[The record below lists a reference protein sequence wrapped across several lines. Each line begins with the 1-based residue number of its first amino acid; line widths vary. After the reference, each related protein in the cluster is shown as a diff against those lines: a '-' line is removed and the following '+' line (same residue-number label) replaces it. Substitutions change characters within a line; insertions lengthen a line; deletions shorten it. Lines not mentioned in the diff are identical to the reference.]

1 MAVNTVLEIERR
13 AIRAVPAVEST
24 TIEGWHVPFGRGEV
38 RRMNAVTTFGVV
50 PWEPLD
56 TIEVVERR
64 YAGRHRP
71 SWFRM
76 TPLDDVVDDLLYAR
90 GYDRSAETLVMRG
103 EVAGESDPEVTR
115 IEAVTPGWLDAL
127 ARLGEYSDLRI
138 AEIGEGLAA
147 LGLRHGAFRIDD
159 RAVGLAVVDTGWVGV
174 FDIAVSPEQRRR
186 NLGTRISL
194 AMLSWAAQQGATDAY
209 LQVMADNTAGVAM
222 YERLGFEVSHR
233 YWYRTKVV

>member
-1 MAVNTVLEIERR
+1 MAVNPILEIERR

-38 RRMNAVTTFGVV
+38 RRMNAVTTFGIV

-56 TIEVVERR
+56 TIEMVERR

-71 SWFRM
+71 SWFRL
-76 TPLDDVVDDLLYAR
+76 TPLDGVVDDLLYAR

-103 EVAGESDPEVTR
+103 PVDGESDPDVTAVG
-115 IEAVTPGWLDAL
+115 AVTPNWLEAL
-127 ARLGEYSDLRI
+127 ARLGEYSELRI
-138 AEIGEGLAA
+138 AEIGEGLGA
-147 LGLRHGAFRIDD
+147 LDLRHGAFRLGDD
-159 RAVGLAVVDTGWVGV
+159 AVGLGVVDTGWVGL

-186 NLGTRISL
+186 RLGTRISR
-194 AMLSWAAQQGATDAY
+194 AMLAWAAEQGAIDAY
-209 LQVMADNTAGVAM
+209 LQVMADNTAAVAM

>member
-1 MAVNTVLEIERR
+1 MAVNAILDIERR
-13 AIRAVPAVEST
+13 ATRAVPAVEST
-24 TIEGWHVPFGRGEV
+24 TIQGWHVPFGRGEV
-38 RRMNAVTTFGVV
+38 RRMNAVTAFGIV

-56 TIEVVERR
+56 AIELVERR

-71 SWFRM
+71 SRFRM
-76 TPLDDVVDDLLYAR
+76 TPLDAVVDDLLYAR
-90 GYDRSAETLVMRG
+90 GYDRSVETLVMRG
-103 EVAGESDPEVTR
+103 KVAGESVPEATL
-115 IEAVTPGWLDAL
+115 IEAVTPGWLEAL

-147 LGLRHGAFRIDD
+147 LDLRHGAFRIDD
-159 RAVGLAVVDTGWVGV
+159 HAVGLAVVDTGWVGL
-174 FDIAVSPEQRRR
+174 FDIAVSPDQRRR

-194 AMLSWAAQQGATDAY
+194 AMLGWAVEHGATDAY
-209 LQVMADNTAGVAM
+209 LQVMADNTAAVSM